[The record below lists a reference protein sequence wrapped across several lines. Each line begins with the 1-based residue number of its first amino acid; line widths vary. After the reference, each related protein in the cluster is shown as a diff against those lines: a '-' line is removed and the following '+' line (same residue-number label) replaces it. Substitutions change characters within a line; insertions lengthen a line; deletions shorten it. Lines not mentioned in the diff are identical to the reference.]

1 MLRRYLVAAH
11 ATARVAMSAQMQT
24 CAKSGV
30 VVVARQPGQV
40 VRDIPIHAA
49 PGAITL
55 SADAPGNV
63 ARTDYAPHVFVLER
77 VLADDECDAIIDV
90 SEQMGYTEDAPV
102 SLGRNIR
109 RNENCVWIADDAV
122 AASIFER
129 CQSFIPPEIVLEG
142 ARGVVRIGPAVGLNR
157 RWRLY
162 KYGEGDTFT
171 WHTDGGWSGSGL
183 GDDGSLVDDLYDGKR
198 HSWMTF
204 LLYLN
209 EDFDG
214 GETSFQNARG
224 EVFSVTPK
232 KGAVLCFFHGY
243 HPLSPL
249 HQSELITRGVKY
261 VARSDVLY
269 EMPENLR

>member
-1 MLRRYLVAAH
+1 MDP
-11 ATARVAMSAQMQT
+11 Q
-24 CAKSGV
+24 
-30 VVVARQPGQV
+30 
-40 VRDIPIHAA
+40 
-49 PGAITL
+49 
-55 SADAPGNV
+55 
-63 ARTDYAPHVFVLER
+63 

-232 KGAVLCFFHGY
+232 KGAVLCFFHGDGPGGDGRSGPRRRRGGRPLEACRSDAAATRPYGRSRTGY